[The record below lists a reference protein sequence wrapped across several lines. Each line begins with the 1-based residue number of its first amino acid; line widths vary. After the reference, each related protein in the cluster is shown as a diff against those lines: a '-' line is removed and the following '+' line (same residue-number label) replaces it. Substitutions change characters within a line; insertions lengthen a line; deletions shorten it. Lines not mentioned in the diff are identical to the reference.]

1 MCVNTLTSLPDR
13 PLHGIPPPLWHGPKS
28 LSRPGTPQRSHYS
41 FHLRGDNSSST
52 PRAVS
57 RPGTPHGSHTPRS
70 LLGSTSSHRPIA
82 SPRPK
87 SPPRPVSARLSR
99 VCASSSVGP
108 GAGLL
113 RPRRPDS
120 APSRLNLSQYA
131 LQCRHGRQSG
141 TCAGAVLLAG
151 RQRADAASPVVQSR
165 GAWTSASSSEAS
177 VVGRHSHKHALDM
190 SMHLPWLYPS
200 AVAAL

>member
-1 MCVNTLTSLPDR
+1 MNTLTSLPDR

-41 FHLRGDNSSST
+41 FHLLGDNSGNT

-120 APSRLNLSQYA
+120 APSRLTSPSMPCSAVMDGSLVLA
-131 LQCRHGRQSG
+131 LARYSWLGASVLMQQALLCSLEEHGHQHHHQKRQSWE
-141 TCAGAVLLAG
+141 TF
-151 RQRADAASPVVQSR
+151 P
-165 GAWTSASSSEAS
+165 
-177 VVGRHSHKHALDM
+177 
-190 SMHLPWLYPS
+190 
-200 AVAAL
+200 